1 VTRAGGDVLL
11 PVPLRAG
18 GAVAVVAP
26 SGPVQDDQLDAGV
39 AQLTTWGYRPVVMPH
54 TRDVHGHLAGTDD
67 ARLEDLNAAL
77 ADPDVRAVW
86 TARGGYGL
94 TRILDRIAWDALAAD
109 PKPLV
114 GFSDTTAL
122 HLAAWKRLRLVSFHG
137 QFAGRAHLL
146 ARYPDAAA
154 HLRSLLA
161 GEVRAGPLPA
171 LDGERPPRVVAGG
184 CAEGRLLG
192 GNLTLLTATIGT
204 PWQLD
209 TAGAV
214 LLVEEVGEEPYA
226 IDRSLTQLRGAGLLD
241 DVAGVIVGRFRGCD
255 PVPKVPGRGGVPVAP
270 SSATADEV
278 VVERLGDLGVPVLAD
293 LPVGHVDRH
302 LALPHGAEVR
312 LDADRGV
319 LELHG
324 SVSAG

>member
-11 PVPLRAG
+11 PVPLRPG
-18 GAVAVVAP
+18 DAVAVVAP
-26 SGPVQDDQLDAGV
+26 SGPVQDDQVDAGV
-39 AQLTTWGYRPVVMPH
+39 AQLTAWGYRPVVMPH

-77 ADPDVRAVW
+77 ADPDLRAVW
-86 TARGGYGL
+86 AARGGYGL
-94 TRILDRIAWDALAAD
+94 TRILDRIAWSVLAAD

-122 HLAAWKRLRLVSFHG
+122 HLAAWKRLRLVTFHA

-161 GEVRAGPLPA
+161 GEVRTGPLPA
-171 LDGERPPRVVAGG
+171 LDGEPPPRVVGG
-184 CAEGRLLG
+184 GRAEGRLLG

-226 IDRSLTQLRGAGLLD
+226 IDRSLTQLRAAGMLG
-241 DVAGVIVGRFRGCD
+241 DVAGVIVGRLRGCEPLPKAPAGD
-255 PVPKVPGRGGVPVAP
+255 GPAVVPP
-270 SSATADEV
+270 SATADEV
-278 VVERLGDLGVPVLAD
+278 VAERLGDLGVPVLAD

-302 LALPHGAEVR
+302 LALPHGAEVG
-312 LDADRGV
+312 LDADHGV
-319 LELHG
+319 IELRRPY
-324 SVSAG
+324 VAR

>member
-1 VTRAGGDVLL
+1 VTPARGDVLL
-11 PVPLRAG
+11 PAPLRPG
-18 GAVAVVAP
+18 DGVAVVAP
-26 SGPVQDDQLDAGV
+26 SGPVQADQLEAGV
-39 AQLTTWGYRPVVMPH
+39 SQLAAWGYRPVVMPH
-54 TRDVHGHLAGTDD
+54 ALDVHGHLAGTDD
-67 ARLEDLNAAL
+67 DRLEDLNSAI

-86 TARGGYGL
+86 AARGGYGL
-94 TRILDRIAWDALAAD
+94 TRILERIAWDALAAD
-109 PKPLV
+109 PKPLI

-122 HLAAWKRLRLVSFHG
+122 HLAAWKQLRLVTFHA

-161 GEVRAGPLPA
+161 GQARPGPLPA
-171 LDGERPPRVVAGG
+171 LEDEPPPRVLAGG
-184 CAEGRLLG
+184 RAEGRLLG
-192 GNLTLLTATIGT
+192 GNLTLLTATIGS

-226 IDRSLTQLRGAGLLD
+226 IDRSLTQLAAAGMLD
-241 DVAGVIVGRFRGCD
+241 ELAGVLVGRLRGCD
-255 PVPKVPGRGGVPVAP
+255 PRETVPAGGGPPVVR

-278 VVERLGDLGVPVLAD
+278 VADRLGVLGVPVLMD

-302 LALPHGAEVR
+302 LALPHGVEVR

-319 LELHG
+319 LELRG
-324 SVSAG
+324 PSVAR